1 MGCLRETPPRTIR
14 LSAQLGRVLLSCVQ
28 DYRQLR
34 VWEKAHALAVSVRRA
49 SHAFPR
55 TGYATL
61 RSQITSAAE
70 SVATNIVEGCGASSQ
85 AEFARFL
92 EISIKSSSELQ
103 YQLQLARDYG
113 ILPQKLWEALTA
125 ETTDVRRMLCGL
137 RAKVRATV
145 Q

>member
-1 MGCLRETPPRTIR
+1 MARAKVR
-14 LSAQLGRVLLSCVQ
+14 LATRLGRPFLSCVQ
-28 DYRQLR
+28 DYRQLQ

-49 SHAFPR
+49 TNSFPK
-55 TGYATL
+55 TGYASL

-70 SVATNIVEGCGASSQ
+70 SVPTNIVEGCGTTSQ

-92 EISIKSSSELQ
+92 EISIKSTSELQ

-113 ILPQKLWEALTA
+113 ILPQELWENLTDQTC
-125 ETTDVRRMLCGL
+125 EVRRMLCGL
-137 RAKVRATV
+137 RSKVRATV